1 MHKWILSFTACVM
14 LSACSADEEKKRK
27 PQRMKTAARNTMKP
41 QTQKGKRSR
50 SLLPSWMTGLMRV

>member
-14 LSACSADEEKKRK
+14 LSACSAGEEKKEE
-27 PQRMKTAARNTMKP
+27 AAKNENSSQEYNEATNTE
-41 QTQKGKRSR
+41 GKRSR